1 MKKIFKLVI
10 ITMVTI
16 LGCSLYN
23 FTYANEE
30 DGRLVDI
37 PVPPSSTG
45 QAGFTVEESKNQEGH
60 YSEQANNKY
69 EFNYNKEI
77 EEEQKREEQ
86 TENKVTDTISDIT
99 EKNNEIS
106 NTNIKQNINEITNT
120 NTESKDNKMVTIISI
135 AVVLFII
142 VLIIVNSKKKNK

>member
-45 QAGFTVEESKNQEGH
+45 QAGFTVEESKNQEEH

-99 EKNNEIS
+99 EKNNELIV
-106 NTNIKQNINEITNT
+106 NLHICVTYGTNI
-120 NTESKDNKMVTIISI
+120 S
-135 AVVLFII
+135 AVVKS
-142 VLIIVNSKKKNK
+142 VKNKVSFALNEYAGITVQAVNVYIDGIKN